1 MLGTIIQKGSEGW
14 MSEYLK
20 LAVWCN
26 DNNAMIVEESEHYKV
41 VEAPIETVIEN
52 KREAIISK
60 YVKHLDGIKQ
70 GILATLAMNG
80 DISKLQERYK
90 EVQQEMTKKLK
101 EVSQ

>member
-1 MLGTIIQKGSEGW
+1 MIGTVIQKDSDGW
-14 MSEYLK
+14 MNEYLK

-26 DNNAMIVEESEHYKV
+26 DNSAMIIEEGDHYKV
-41 VEAPIETVIEN
+41 VEAPIEPVIEN

-60 YVKHLDGIKQ
+60 YVRHLDGIKQ